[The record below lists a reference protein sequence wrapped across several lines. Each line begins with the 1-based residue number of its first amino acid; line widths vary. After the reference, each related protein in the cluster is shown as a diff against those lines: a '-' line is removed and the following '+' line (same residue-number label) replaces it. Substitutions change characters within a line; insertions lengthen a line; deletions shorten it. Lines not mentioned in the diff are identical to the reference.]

1 MTAELTAA
9 QLRRAR
15 WHSLALSGES
25 IATAPAVVDRLG
37 ALQGQDLP
45 GVLISLAIR
54 AKGTTVHDARRHF
67 DDGTLVRG
75 WPMRG
80 TLHVLRAEDL
90 LPMAA
95 VTRKRVLG
103 GMAGQ
108 ARRLDISQSTI
119 SRVID
124 AVTDVLSVSEPVGR
138 AELRE
143 IVVRAHGGEPAREV
157 VSHLIYQLCT
167 RGLICHGPF
176 RGEQHLIVHTESWLG
191 AHPASARVSNP
202 DLDDFLAQML
212 KHYVTGHGPVSEA
225 DAARWFGL
233 PLTTIREARLSLGEQ
248 LVTVL
253 TPSGAQWMSTTAET
267 ERILSSLSCRPRV
280 RLLPGFDEFMLG
292 YADRSFAVPAHAR
305 DEIVPAKNGMF
316 RSTVCAGASVVGT
329 WSKGKLG
336 EQLHV
341 QPFAELSAHTKQGI
355 HTAAQEIGRVTGKQ
369 VSVRLPH

>member
-1 MTAELTAA
+1 MTVALTAT

-15 WHSLALSGES
+15 WHSLALDGETL
-25 IATAPAVVDRLG
+25 ATTPEVVERLG

-54 AKGTTVHDARRHF
+54 AKGATIHDARRHF
-67 DDGTLVRG
+67 DEGTLVRG

-90 LPMAA
+90 LPMVAI
-95 VTRKRVLG
+95 TRKRVLG
-103 GMAGQ
+103 SMAGQ
-108 ARRLDISQSTI
+108 ARKLDITPSAI
-119 SRVID
+119 SRVIGGATD
-124 AVTDVLSVSEPVGR
+124 ALNDCGPVSR
-138 AELRE
+138 TELRE
-143 IVVRAHGGEPAREV
+143 IVARAHGSEPAREV

-176 RGEQHLIVHTESWLG
+176 RGDQHLIVHTESWLH
-191 AHPASARVSNP
+191 AHAASVHDSDRG
-202 DLDDFLAQML
+202 LDDFLAQML
-212 KHYVTGHGPVSEA
+212 KRYVAGHGPVSEA

-233 PLTTIREARLSLGEQ
+233 PLSAIREARLSLGEQ

-253 TPSGAQWMSTTAET
+253 TPEGSQWMPASTEA
-267 ERILSSLSCRPRV
+267 ERILSSVSRRPRV

-316 RSTVCAGASVVGT
+316 RSTVCSGASVVGT
-329 WSKGKLG
+329 WSKGKVG
-336 EQLHV
+336 EPLRVH
-341 QPFAELSAHTKQGI
+341 PFADLSAHTKRGI
-355 HTAAQEIGRVTGKQ
+355 HTAARELGRVTGKQ
-369 VSVRLPH
+369 VSVQLPH